1 MNRFFVSSE
10 AISDRFVRL
19 TQAQS
24 HQLCHVLRL
33 ERGDAVLVLDNLGW
47 EYDVRL
53 ERVDAKEASGV
64 VVHRRRASG
73 EPKTVLTLFQ
83 SLLTREKFEWV
94 LQKGTELGVC
104 RFVPM
109 LTRRGLVRARQGGKK
124 EKLERWRRI
133 LREAAEQSGRARI
146 PVLEGPVPL
155 RTALDG
161 AGDRDLCLVATPHE
175 GGVPLHRVLRQRAAE
190 TPVSIGLFVGPE
202 GGFDPEEVELCLE
215 AGAQAVRLG
224 PRILRTETAA
234 VVGAALVLYELG
246 DLE

>member
-10 AISDRFVRL
+10 AISDRLVRL

-33 ERGDAVLVLDNLGW
+33 KRGDPVLVLDNLGW
-47 EYDVRL
+47 EYDVLL
-53 ERVDAKEASGV
+53 ERVDAQEAFGV

-73 EPKTVLTLFQ
+73 EPKAVLTLFQ
-83 SLLTREKFEWV
+83 SLLAREKFEWV
-94 LQKGTELGVC
+94 LQKGTELGVS

-109 LTRRGLVRARQGGKK
+109 LTRRGLVRTRQGVKK

-133 LREAAEQSGRARI
+133 LREAAEQCGRGRI
-146 PVLEGPVPL
+146 PVLEGLVPL
-155 RTALDG
+155 RPALDG
-161 AGDRDLCLVATPHE
+161 AADLDLRLVATPNGE
-175 GGVPLHRVLRQRAAE
+175 GVSLHRALRQRAAE
-190 TPVSIGLFVGPE
+190 KPVSIGLFVGPE

-215 AGAQAVRLG
+215 AGAQPVTLG
-224 PRILRTETAA
+224 PRVLRTETAA
-234 VVGAALVLYELG
+234 LVGATLILYELG